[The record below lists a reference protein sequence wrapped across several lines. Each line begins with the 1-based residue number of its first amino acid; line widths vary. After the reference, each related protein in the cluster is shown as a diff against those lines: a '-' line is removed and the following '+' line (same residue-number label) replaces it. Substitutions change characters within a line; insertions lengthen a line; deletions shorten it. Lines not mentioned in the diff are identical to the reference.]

1 MFKDAIKELVKV
13 DVINFNKAGGLV
25 PVIVQDYITKDI
37 LMLAYANK
45 EAIEYTLE
53 TGYAHFWS
61 RSRMRLWMKGETS
74 GNTLRVVKILI
85 DCDGDTLVYQVIP
98 SGPACHTGNKSC
110 FYQELHESRNLN
122 IKYTSSI
129 KRKIEEYFLS
139 SYIYHR
145 EWVRDSSNKR
155 YKYIIN
161 PITDN
166 IPPPDPEVLS
176 WIAEKIHENTPN
188 DIDKVL
194 VPEALGIPIASLVA
208 QLKNKPLAIVRKR
221 FFGERG
227 LLDIVEYSSGYEKGE
242 YYIYGVEKGES
253 VLIIDDAISTGGTL
267 TAIINALR
275 KNQVK
280 IRDIFCVLEKI
291 DYNGRENVYRE
302 TGLKVKTLIR
312 VKITEDDTVQVLW

>member
-1 MFKDAIKELVKV
+1 MPQDDFNDIIKV
-13 DVINFNKAGGLV
+13 DDIDFDKAGGLI
-25 PVIVQDYITKDI
+25 PVIVQDFITKDI

-45 EAIEYTLE
+45 EAVEYTLK

-61 RSRMRLWMKGETS
+61 RSRRKLWMKGETS
-74 GNTLRVVKILI
+74 GNTLKIVKILI
-85 DCDGDTLVYQVIP
+85 DCDEDTLIYQVKP
-98 SGPACHTGNKSC
+98 SGPTCHTGNKSC
-110 FYQELHESRNLN
+110 FYRELNEGRKLN
-122 IKYTSSI
+122 FEYTASI
-129 KRKIEEYFLS
+129 KRRIDDYFRS
-139 SYIYHR
+139 SYIYRR
-145 EWVRDSSNKR
+145 EWVKDSSYKI

-176 WIAEKIHENTPN
+176 WIADQIHENTSN